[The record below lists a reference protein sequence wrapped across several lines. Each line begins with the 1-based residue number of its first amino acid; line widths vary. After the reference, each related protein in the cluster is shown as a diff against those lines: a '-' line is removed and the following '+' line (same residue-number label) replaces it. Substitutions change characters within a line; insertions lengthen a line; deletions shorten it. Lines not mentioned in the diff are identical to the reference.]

1 MTDPKNASRF
11 EDLIE
16 HLIGFLETK
25 SEILKLELKEE
36 LVRIIAKLVSS
47 LVIIILIALFFLF
60 LSVAVGNYLNVR
72 WQSEYLGYAALG
84 GVFFLLWMIM
94 LLLKRSAWYH
104 QVIGYF
110 TDRMLDTT
118 NKDDEG
124 TTEE

>member
-60 LSVAVGNYLNVR
+60 LSVAVGNYLNVL

-84 GVFFLLWMIM
+84 GLFFLLWMVM
-94 LLLKRSAWYH
+94 LLLKRSTWYH

-110 TDRMLDTT
+110 TDKMLDTS
-118 NKDDEG
+118 NKEDEG
-124 TTEE
+124 TTEG

>member
-60 LSVAVGNYLNVR
+60 LSVAVGNFLNVL

-84 GVFFLLWMIM
+84 GFFFLLWMVM
-94 LLLKRSAWYH
+94 LLLKRSTWYH

-110 TDRMLDTT
+110 TDKMLDTS
-118 NKDDEG
+118 KKEDEG